1 MPDQFAQALELFKR
15 FVFNKVIRRPDVQLL
30 EYKGQLV
37 VMELFEAFASDPD
50 RLLPENT
57 QVRWRKACE
66 SGNGMRVLAD
76 YISGMTDEFASRL
89 YSNIFSPKQGGIQ
102 DSLHM

>member
-1 MPDQFAQALELFKR
+1 MCSFL
-15 FVFNKVIRRPDVQLL
+15 
-30 EYKGQLV
+30 
-37 VMELFEAFASDPD
+37 
-50 RLLPENT
+50 NT
-57 QVRWRKACE
+57 KDSWWLWSFLKPLHQILTAYFPKTPKFRWRKACE